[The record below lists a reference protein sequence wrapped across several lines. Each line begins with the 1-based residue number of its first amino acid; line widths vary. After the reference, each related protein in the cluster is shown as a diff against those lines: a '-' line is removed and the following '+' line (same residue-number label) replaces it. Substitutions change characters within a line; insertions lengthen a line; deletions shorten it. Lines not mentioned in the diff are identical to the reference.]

1 MDLKKRTKIVIKS
14 KVIDEELE
22 LMDVHTVVKGDI
34 KIAINAI
41 VTAAANLLIDTGEA
55 EKNLELFIRDLK
67 KEVRR

>member
-34 KIAINAI
+34 EIAINAI
-41 VTAAANLLIDTGEA
+41 ITASAELLKDTGSIED
-55 EKNLELFIRDLK
+55 NLELFISNLK
-67 KEVRR
+67 KEVRS